1 MFASVPCGFRDCLR
15 HTVVDRI
22 RRKIGDR
29 NWEVGLKSQ
38 VILSQ
43 YGGMNQRSEQLV
55 LDYLSEVGL
64 ELHGRM
70 TAQERTAYLAGVRS
84 RIDARRAAAGHDVD
98 TVRGIL
104 RGLGTP
110 RDLVERDLD
119 GRDLDVED
127 DELIPSRPRHADRP
141 PPPWR
146 GGPDRGIRSLLE
158 GPGQT
163 ELRIRGR
170 RADRGDRPGQGDRP
184 DRGGPVAVLRRHPPE
199 AAALLLLLLAV
210 PWWWDLAF
218 LWVLGAA
225 LILLSQV
232 WPARDKWI
240 GVGLPL
246 LSCALGMALWSG
258 EAEFVDEYVQ
268 ESLTATGVIGLGAA
282 SLVCAVYLYSRLPRP
297 APYARDAAPR

>member
-1 MFASVPCGFRDCLR
+1 M
-15 HTVVDRI
+15 T
-22 RRKIGDR
+22 
-29 NWEVGLKSQ
+29 
-38 VILSQ
+38 
-43 YGGMNQRSEQLV
+43 QRSEQLV

-64 ELHGRM
+64 ELYGRM
-70 TAQERTAYLAGVRS
+70 TAQERTAYLAGVRA
-84 RIDARRAAAGHDVD
+84 RINARRAAAGHDVD

-146 GGPDRGIRSLLE
+146 GGPNRGLRSLLE

-163 ELRIRGR
+163 EMRIRGR
-170 RADRGDRPGQGDRP
+170 RADRGDPSGRSGGSAGADQPGQGART
-184 DRGGPVAVLRRHPPE
+184 DRGGPVGVVRRHPPE
-199 AAALLLLLLAV
+199 AAALLLLLLAA

-232 WPARDKWI
+232 WSARDKWV

-268 ESLTATGVIGLGAA
+268 ESLTATGVIGLGVA
-282 SLVCAVYLYSRLPRP
+282 SLVCVVYLYSRLPRS
-297 APYARDAAPR
+297 APPGRGAAAR

>member
-1 MFASVPCGFRDCLR
+1 M
-15 HTVVDRI
+15 T
-22 RRKIGDR
+22 
-29 NWEVGLKSQ
+29 
-38 VILSQ
+38 
-43 YGGMNQRSEQLV
+43 QRSEQLV

-70 TAQERTAYLAGVRS
+70 TARERTAYLADVRS
-84 RIDARRAAAGHDVD
+84 RIDARRAAAGRDD
-98 TVRGIL
+98 ADAVRGIL

-146 GGPDRGIRSLLE
+146 GGPSRGLRSLLE

-163 ELRIRGR
+163 ETRVRGA
-170 RADRGDRPGQGDRP
+170 RADRGGPGAP
-184 DRGGPVAVLRRHPPE
+184 SGPVAVARRHPPE
-199 AAALLLLLLAV
+199 AAALLLLLLTV

-232 WPARDKWI
+232 WAARDKWI
-240 GVGLPL
+240 GVVVPL
-246 LSCALGMALWSG
+246 LACALGMALWSG

-268 ESLTATGVIGLGAA
+268 ESLTTTGVIGLGLA
-282 SLVCAVYLYSRLPRP
+282 SLVCAVYLYSRLPRR
-297 APYARDAAPR
+297 APTARDAAPR